1 MQKKLLVLA
10 VASAM
15 SAPVFAQSQVT
26 VGGVV
31 DAAIQMGDWAST
43 GGRVNRMISSGHTTN
58 RLFFKGSEDL
68 GNGMKAN
75 FHLETQPNPDNGDGP
90 ATSNG
95 GTTDPFWA
103 RTATVGLS
111 GNTWGTVNFGRQ
123 YSPWFSA
130 RAGNDIFYTAGAG
143 SNYSL
148 EAGLTRI
155 SNSVRY
161 TSTSMNGFVINVSY
175 SFGNQFGGA
184 VSDTGQEGTTAT
196 TDKLGQETGLSL
208 AYGNGPLKLVY
219 AYDKQQRSQAD
230 ATGLVSANG
239 DRKLNHVNGSYDFKV
254 VKLVAGWNSMKQD
267 PTAPGGAAASDQRS
281 WYVGGVMPVFGKDII
296 KAEYTRLNRKLT
308 ASADAKLIA
317 IGYEHPMS
325 KRTTLYATYAKMDN
339 DAASASTL
347 LTGVGVAAGFDPNAF
362 EFGLKHSF

>member
-26 VGGVV
+26 IGGVV
-31 DAAIQMGDWAST
+31 DVAVQMGDWAATS
-43 GGRVNRMISSGHTTN
+43 GRVNRMISSGHTTN

-75 FHLETQPNPDNGDGP
+75 FHLETQPNPDDGT
-90 ATSNG
+90 AAAN
-95 GTTDPFWA
+95 FWG
-103 RTATVGLS
+103 RLATVGLS
-111 GNTWGTVNFGRQ
+111 GKNWGSIDFGRQ

-155 SNSVRY
+155 SNSMRY
-161 TSTSMNGFVINVSY
+161 TSNSMNGFVINASY
-175 SFGNQFGGA
+175 SFGNQVAGA
-184 VSDTGQEGTTAT
+184 VSDVGQEGTTAT
-196 TDKLGQETGLSL
+196 TDKLGQEVGLSL

-219 AYDKQQRSQAD
+219 AYDRQQRSQAD
-230 ATGLVSANG
+230 ATGLVSING
-239 DRKLNHVNGSYDFKV
+239 HRKLNHFNGSYDFKV

-267 PTAPGGAAASDQRS
+267 AAVPAGAAVSDQRS
-281 WYVGGVMPVFGKDII
+281 WYVGGVMPVFGKDLI
-296 KAEYTRLNRKLT
+296 KLEYTRLNDKLL
-308 ASADAKLIA
+308 ASGDSKLIA

-325 KRTTLYATYAKMDN
+325 KRTTVYATYAKMDN
-339 DAASASTL
+339 DAAATKTL